1 MAVRLPTLEQID
13 DLGSDFGLVL
23 TADEVAAF
31 QQAFKGPLASY
42 SRLEELVPPALAP
55 VAPRSP
61 GYRPPAAEN
70 PYGAWYWKTDIKT
83 GSEGLLSGK
92 KVAIKDNIC
101 VAGVPMMN
109 GSALLEGYVPEI
121 DATVVTRILDAGGTI
136 AGKAAC
142 EDLCFS
148 GASHTC
154 ASGVIRNPHNPA
166 HSAGGSSG
174 GSAALVAAGEVPMA
188 LGGDQGGSI
197 RTPSSWCGVYGLKPT
212 WGLVPT
218 TGSMPI
224 SFSVDHCGPMC
235 ASVEDVARL
244 LTVIAGH
251 DGWDTRTIAA
261 RTGDYMGAL
270 TKPARGLRI
279 GILREGFGHPESD
292 PAVNEKVRQAIA
304 ALAKGGIESA
314 EISVP
319 WHLDGPH
326 VWSGIILEGAAEM
339 MLKGYGV
346 GNNVQGYYPLS
357 MQEALARGMGSR
369 INDVS
374 PTVKLVLMLGEYMH
388 RNYHGRYHSKAQ
400 NLRVLLRRAYD
411 EALQQFDALA
421 MPTIPFTATPIPPPD
436 APLNTVIDT
445 ALNMQANTCSFD
457 VSGHPAFTVPCG
469 RVNGLPVGLMLVG
482 QHFEEATLIRL
493 ATAIEAAGDW
503 KLNEGGKA

>member
-23 TADEVAAF
+23 TADEIAAF

-42 SRLEELVPPALAP
+42 GRLDELVPPALAP
-55 VAPRSP
+55 IAPRSP
-61 GYRPPAAEN
+61 GYRPAASEN
-70 PYGAWYWKTDIKT
+70 PYGAWYWKTNIKT
-83 GSEGLLSGK
+83 GAEGLLSGK

-109 GSALLEGYVPEI
+109 GSALLEGYVPEL

-154 ASGVIRNPHNPA
+154 AGGVIRNPHNPA

-224 SFSVDHCGPMC
+224 SYSVDHCGPMC

-261 RTGDYMGAL
+261 RTGDYMAAL
-270 TKPARGLRI
+270 GNPAKGLRI
-279 GILREGFGHPESD
+279 GVLREGFGHPESD
-292 PAVNEKVRQAIA
+292 PAVNEKVRQTIA
-304 ALAKGGIESA
+304 ALGQGRHRKRRSLRALASRWTACLERHHSGRRCRDDAEGLWRRQQRPGLLSALDAGGPCARHGDADQRRVADRET
-314 EISVP
+314 
-319 WHLDGPH
+319 
-326 VWSGIILEGAAEM
+326 GADARR
-339 MLKGYGV
+339 V
-346 GNNVQGYYPLS
+346 HASPLS
-357 MQEALARGMGSR
+357 RALSFQGAKSPGVAAAR
-369 INDVS
+369 
-374 PTVKLVLMLGEYMH
+374 L
-388 RNYHGRYHSKAQ
+388 
-400 NLRVLLRRAYD
+400 
-411 EALQQFDALA
+411 
-421 MPTIPFTATPIPPPD
+421 
-436 APLNTVIDT
+436 
-445 ALNMQANTCSFD
+445 
-457 VSGHPAFTVPCG
+457 
-469 RVNGLPVGLMLVG
+469 
-482 QHFEEATLIRL
+482 
-493 ATAIEAAGDW
+493 
-503 KLNEGGKA
+503 

>member
-1 MAVRLPTLEQID
+1 MVVRLPTLQQID
-13 DLGSDFGLVL
+13 RLGSDFGLSL
-23 TADEVAAF
+23 SAEEVAAF

-42 SRLEELVPPALAP
+42 GRLEELVPPALAP

-61 GYRPPAAEN
+61 GYRPPASEN
-70 PYGAWYWKTDIKT
+70 PYGAWYWKTDIRS

-92 KVAIKDNIC
+92 NVAIKDNIC

-109 GSALLEGYVPEI
+109 GSALLEGYVPEL

-154 ASGVIRNPHNPA
+154 AGGVIRNPHNPA

-174 GSAALVAAGEVPMA
+174 GSAALVASGEVPMA

-224 SFSVDHCGPMC
+224 SYSVDHCGPMC

-251 DGWDTRTIAA
+251 DGWDTRTISA
-261 RTGDYMGAL
+261 RTGDYMEATG
-270 TKPARGLRI
+270 KSARGLRI

-292 PAVNEKVRQAIA
+292 PAVNEKVRQTIA
-304 ALAKGGIESA
+304 ALGKAGVESE
-314 EISVP
+314 EISIP

-346 GNNVQGYYPLS
+346 GNNIHGYYPLS
-357 MQEALARGMGSR
+357 MQEAFARGMGTR

-411 EALQQFDALA
+411 EALEKFDVVA
-421 MPTIPFTATPIPPPD
+421 MPTIPFTATPIPPAD
-436 APLNTVIDT
+436 APLNTTIDA

-482 QHFEEATLIRL
+482 RHFEEATLIRL
-493 ATAIEAAGDW
+493 ASAIEAGRNW
-503 KLNEGGKA
+503 KLN

>member
-1 MAVRLPTLEQID
+1 MPVRLPTLEQTR
-13 DLGSDFGLVL
+13 DLGRGFGLAL
-23 TADEVAAF
+23 SEDEVAAF
-31 QQAFKGPLASY
+31 QRAFKGSIASY
-42 SRLEELVPPALAP
+42 ARLDALVPPALSA

-61 GYRPPAAEN
+61 GYRPQASEN
-70 PYGAWYWKTDIKT
+70 PHGAWYWKTDICT
-83 GSEGLLSGK
+83 GVEGLLKGK
-92 KVAIKDNIC
+92 DVAIKDNIC

-121 DATVVTRILDAGGTI
+121 DATIVTRILEAGGTI

-154 ASGVIRNPHNPA
+154 ATGPIRNPHNAA

-174 GSAALVAAGEVPMA
+174 GSAALVASGTVPMA
-188 LGGDQGGSI
+188 IGGDQGGSI
-197 RTPSSWCGVYGLKPT
+197 RTPSSWCGIYGLKPT

-224 SFSVDHCGPMC
+224 SYSLDHCGPMG

-244 LTVIAGH
+244 LSVIAGH

-270 TKPARGLRI
+270 AKPARGLRV
-279 GILREGFGHPESD
+279 GLLREGFGHPESD
-292 PAVNEKVRQAIA
+292 AAVDRRVRETIVALEKFGV
-304 ALAKGGIESA
+304 ESV
-314 EISVP
+314 EVSVP

-326 VWSGIILEGAAEM
+326 VWTGIILEGAAEM

-357 MQEALARGMGSR
+357 MQEAFARGMGTR

-374 PTVKLVLMLGEYMH
+374 PTVKMVLMLGEYMH
-388 RNYHGRYHSKAQ
+388 RNYHARYHSKAQ
-400 NLRVLLRRAYD
+400 NLRGLLRGAYD
-411 EALQQFDALA
+411 EALAKVDVLA
-421 MPTIPFTATPIPPPD
+421 MPTIPFTATPIPSSD
-436 APLNTVIDT
+436 APLNDVIDL
-445 ALNMQANTCSFD
+445 ALNMQANTCPFD

-469 RVNGLPVGLMLVG
+469 RAGGLPIGLMLVG
-482 QHFEEATLIRL
+482 RRFEEATLIQL
-493 ATAIEAAGDW
+493 ARVIESGADW
-503 KLNEGGKA
+503 KLH